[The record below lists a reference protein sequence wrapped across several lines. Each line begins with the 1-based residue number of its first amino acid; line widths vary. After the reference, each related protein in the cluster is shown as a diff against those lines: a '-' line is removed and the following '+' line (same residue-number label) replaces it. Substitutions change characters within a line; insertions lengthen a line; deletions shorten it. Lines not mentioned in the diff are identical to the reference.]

1 MLLSTL
7 GCMLSLQTTDFV
19 FSLYMPCNGIAG
31 SYGNSIFKVFQG
43 TPILLSIVAAFTYLA
58 TKHGGGFYTLFC
70 LQHLLF
76 VIFLMAILSV
86 SWYLIVIL
94 LFISANILFIF
105 FGAALGFFSSS
116 FFGSSFFCIFGGFI
130 SIWGFCWELSNNPIF
145 VLFSV

>member
-7 GCMLSLQTTDFV
+7 RCMLSLQTTDFV

-94 LFISANILFIF
+94 IFISLIISNIEHLSICLLTICMSSLEKCLLQSSILWFLIC
-105 FGAALGFFSSS
+105 FSN
-116 FFGSSFFCIFGGFI
+116 I
-130 SIWGFCWELSNNPIF
+130 
-145 VLFSV
+145 